1 MGERNK
7 VFISYKYMDTN
18 VFPFDYLRPVDI
30 NGLNFITPR
39 SYLNKLEEILDDY
52 AIAKWEPDGEDL
64 SEFTDETIA
73 SKLRDMIY
81 DSSITIVLISK
92 GMNDGKREKDQ
103 WIPWEVSYSLKEISR
118 KGRASKSNGMVAV
131 VLPDI
136 YGKYD
141 YCIEKTPCCLTLKFS
156 DPFCFQIIGKNFFNK
171 IEAEKYICSKCG
183 RVHYRGFDNHYFA
196 YATWADFIKNP
207 KNYLEMAESHRE
219 HIDEYNICKT
229 ID

>member
-52 AIAKWEPDGEDL
+52 AMAKWEPDGEDL
-64 SEFTDETIA
+64 SDFTDETIA

-92 GMNDGKREKDQ
+92 GMNDGSWERNQ
-103 WIPWEVSYSLKEISR
+103 WIPWEVSYSLKEMTR
-118 KGRASKSNGMVAV
+118 HGRTSKSNGMVAV
-131 VLPDI
+131 VLPDE
-136 YGKYD
+136 YGSYD
-141 YCIEKTPCCLTLKFS
+141 YCIEKNPCCNTLKFS
-156 DPFCFQIIGKNFFNK
+156 DSFCFQIIGKNFFNK
-171 IEAEKYICSKCG
+171 KNAEKFICPDCG
-183 RVHYRGFDNHYFA
+183 GVHYRGFDNHYFA
-196 YATWADFIKNP
+196 YAKWEDFIKTP
-207 KNYLEMAESHRE
+207 KEYLVIATSHRD
-219 HIDEYNICKT
+219 HISDYNICKT
-229 ID
+229 VD